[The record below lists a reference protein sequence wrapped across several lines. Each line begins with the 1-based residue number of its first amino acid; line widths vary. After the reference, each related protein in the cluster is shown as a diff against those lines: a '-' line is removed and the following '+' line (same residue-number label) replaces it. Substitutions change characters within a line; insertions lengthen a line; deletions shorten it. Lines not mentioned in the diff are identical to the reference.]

1 MPPAPPPTPNKRVN
15 PFTSQK
21 YSCLWLIKT
30 LLGCH
35 GLGGTANR
43 ALSCHQRSQS
53 SSGILPPTPRTPKL
67 EGLPRPQAI
76 PLAKT
81 HTPKDSARKPRA
93 ICIFAYN
100 QPFCSR
106 EMWKSRRR
114 SRRYPPPSGGGEAA
128 ATPPPHTQKAERRNW
143 ERGQLRK
150 APKVPATPLWNGQA
164 ERAAPS
170 LPQTLCRVPGDTKQS
185 SQQLQRPVGG
195 GGEQLSSRQ
204 AIGGRLTR

>member
-114 SRRYPPPSGGGEAA
+114 SRRYPPPSGGGGRQQ
-128 ATPPPHTQKAERRNW
+128 PPPLPTHRKPRGGTGKGANLGKHQRSLRRLSGTGKRRERPPPSHRPCAGFQGTQS
-143 ERGQLRK
+143 K
-150 APKVPATPLWNGQA
+150 APSNCSDQW
-164 ERAAPS
+164 
-170 LPQTLCRVPGDTKQS
+170 
-185 SQQLQRPVGG
+185 GG
-195 GGEQLSSRQ
+195 GGSNSPPDRPL
-204 AIGGRLTR
+204 GGG